1 MTKKIVIT
9 GIGLVTPV
17 GIGKKP
23 TWESLLQG
31 KSGISRI
38 SQFDPSPYRCQI
50 AGEIK
55 NWDFT
60 ALTGLDK
67 SYCIDRSA
75 QFSFVA
81 TKMAIEDS
89 GIDFDT
95 INSNRVGVSL
105 GTGLGGIM
113 FGESQLQRLNNALRV
128 HPLTVPQVNPNN
140 PSSLISMHWK
150 LKGPNISICTA
161 CASGSHA
168 IGQALYLMRLGKA
181 DILLAGGTEAI
192 ISPLCF
198 AGFDSLRV
206 MSTKNN
212 FPEKASCPFDK
223 NRSGFVM
230 GEGAAML
237 VLETE
242 ESALKR
248 GATIYSE
255 LAGYGATSGAYHSV
269 APEPNGEDAIR
280 SMNEALNDAKLTTND
295 VDYINAHGTAT
306 VHNDLSETKAIKELF
321 GKNAYRIPVSSI
333 KGSIGHLI
341 GAAGAVEAAITALSL
356 SQGIITP
363 TLNYETPDPNCDLDY
378 VPNIARKT
386 PLKVA
391 LSNSFGFGNN
401 NASLVLKKHESLKK
415 I

>member
-1 MTKKIVIT
+1 
-9 GIGLVTPV
+9 
-17 GIGKKP
+17 
-23 TWESLLQG
+23 
-31 KSGISRI
+31 
-38 SQFDPSPYRCQI
+38 
-50 AGEIK
+50 
-55 NWDFT
+55 
-60 ALTGLDK
+60 
-67 SYCIDRSA
+67 
-75 QFSFVA
+75 
-81 TKMAIEDS
+81 
-89 GIDFDT
+89 
-95 INSNRVGVSL
+95 
-105 GTGLGGIM
+105 
-113 FGESQLQRLNNALRV
+113 
-128 HPLTVPQVNPNN
+128 
-140 PSSLISMHWK
+140 
-150 LKGPNISICTA
+150 
-161 CASGSHA
+161 
-168 IGQALYLMRLGKA
+168 
-181 DILLAGGTEAI
+181 
-192 ISPLCF
+192 
-198 AGFDSLRV
+198 
-206 MSTKNN
+206 
-212 FPEKASCPFDK
+212 
-223 NRSGFVM
+223 
-230 GEGAAML
+230 ML

-269 APEPNGEDAIR
+269 APEPNGEDAVR

-306 VHNDLSETKAIKELF
+306 EHNDLSETKAIKELF
-321 GKNAYRIPVSSI
+321 ENNAYRIPVSSI